1 MLDFKTLN
9 LDDALLIIGAVRRE
23 AEEAVSKG
31 RDKPVAIAVIGLD
44 GRLIAFVAMD
54 GVTPVSIQLA
64 INKAHTA
71 IVGSRDTVEWE
82 GMGVDA
88 QNFTD
93 PQFTCFGGGVL
104 VRDRK
109 GNIVGAAGVSGR
121 KSKKP
126 KKDVTGIPQDHE
138 LADMGS
144 VCFRTGK
151 LTPG

>member
-9 LDDALLIIGAVRRE
+9 LDDALLIIGAIRRE
-23 AEEAVSKG
+23 AEKAVSKD

-44 GRLIAFVAMD
+44 GRLIAFAAMD

-71 IVGSRDTVEWE
+71 IVGTRDTVEWE

-104 VRDRK
+104 IRDRK
-109 GNIVGAAGVSGR
+109 GKVVGAIGVSGR
-121 KSKKP
+121 KSKK
-126 KKDVTGIPQDHE
+126 DVRGIPQDHE
-138 LADMGS
+138 LADIGS
-144 VCFRTGK
+144 VCFRKGN
-151 LTPG
+151 